1 VDSSVSTSAHPLFKT
16 AARFGLGAG
25 LLSIG
30 WELGLYL
37 TGNNPY
43 GPKRLLA
50 TLFGVGAVL
59 LSQWYVRRYYEAEGI
74 GIGKALGVGVLTV
87 LITALLSSAGIYGL
101 ARMAGPEAIQRHLA
115 EMEQLLK
122 ANKAEFLKQANGK
135 EQYELTKQNLAQTP
149 QAFAADDFKNKL
161 LFGLLICL
169 PGGIFFRK

>member
-1 VDSSVSTSAHPLFKT
+1 MDFSASTSPHPVLRT

-25 LLSIG
+25 LLSVG
-30 WELGLYL
+30 WIVGLYL

-50 TLFGVGAVL
+50 ALFGIGAVV
-59 LSQWYVRRYYEAEGI
+59 LSQWFLRRYYKPEGP

-87 LITALLSSAGIYGL
+87 LLTAALSATGVYGL
-101 ARMAGPEAIQRHLA
+101 ARITGPAPIQRHLA
-115 EMEQLLK
+115 EMERLLE
-122 ANKAEFLKQANGK
+122 ANKADYLKQTDGK
-135 EQYELTKQNLAQTP
+135 EQYELTRRNLARTP
-149 QAFAADDFKNKL
+149 QALAADDFKNKL